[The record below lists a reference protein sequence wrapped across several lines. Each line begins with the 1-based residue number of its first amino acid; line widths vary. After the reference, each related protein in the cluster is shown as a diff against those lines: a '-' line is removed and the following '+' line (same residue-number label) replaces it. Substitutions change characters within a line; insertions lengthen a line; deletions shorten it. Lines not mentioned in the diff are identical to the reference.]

1 MGGDQRRPDRRPLL
15 QAEITRRRWRKA
27 GAERRAGRDDL
38 VSDFC
43 VIVGCEI
50 AKTDALEIA
59 VAPALFV
66 SEEIPFTSQRAYRA
80 QRRSGVAKRQILGES
95 EAITGPSITRRQMPL
110 QPKQFWNLH
119 FGGDRAADVAQH
131 VVMGVINFTGFG
143 DRAMV
148 HPDDD

>member
-1 MGGDQRRPDRRPLL
+1 MGVDQRRPDRRPLL
-15 QAEITRRRWRKA
+15 QAEIRGGRWRKA
-27 GAERRAGRDDL
+27 GPEGRAGRDDL
-38 VSDFC
+38 VADFC

-80 QRRSGVAKRQILGES
+80 QRRSGGAKRQIVGEI
-95 EAITGPSITRRQMPL
+95 EEMTGRSITRRQMPL

-119 FGGDRAADVAQH
+119 FAGDL
-131 VVMGVINFTGFG
+131 
-143 DRAMV
+143 
-148 HPDDD
+148 